1 LTGFRAP
8 KAPAASARRS
18 RDGDEANVRY
28 RRISYRYTEVVGG
41 LSGAIEAELWSS
53 LRPQA
58 LASPLFRPP
67 ADVVETPASYVVT
80 IELPGVADEDVDIFV
95 HPDALVVTGRRR
107 PCELE
112 GAHYLAAEIRHGP
125 FRFDMAMPPDAD
137 AERVEASSER
147 GLLRVVLARRAG
159 GFA

>member
-1 LTGFRAP
+1 LAGFRAP
-8 KAPAASARRS
+8 KALAASARRS
-18 RDGDEANVRY
+18 RVSDEAIVRH
-28 RRISYRYTEVVGG
+28 RKINYRYTEVVGG
-41 LSGAIEAELWSS
+41 LSGAIEAEMWRH

-67 ADVVETPASYVVT
+67 ADVVETPSSYVVT

-95 HPDALVVTGRRR
+95 HPDALVVSGRRR

-112 GAHYLAAEIRHGP
+112 DAHYLAAEIRHGP

-137 AERVEASSER
+137 AERVEANCDR
-147 GLLRVVLARRAG
+147 GLLRVVLPKRAG